1 MTLQRPPKHLSAL
14 PQADPPKLPCVSLH
28 RDALHQPVRLL
39 ASLFAAALLLSLL
52 LQPALAAPASVAF
65 YYGADTT
72 LDELHAFE
80 AVVVDPDHGFDPAA
94 FNHDGS
100 ELYAYVSIGEVNS
113 SRAWAKEI
121 PESWRVARNTAW
133 QSNVIDQSQ
142 PGWRDFLLERVF
154 APLWARGYRGFF
166 LDTLDSWQL
175 AGKNV
180 DPAAQ
185 QAGLVALIRAMRA
198 RFPGIHLI
206 ANRGFELLPEV
217 AGELEAIAAESLYRG
232 WDQAAGRYR
241 EVSQADRNWLLA
253 RLREARER
261 YHLPVISIDYV
272 DPADRTLMR
281 ETARRISAEGFI
293 PWVSNG
299 RLDALGIGAVEVIPR
314 RILVLYDSRE
324 APGMHYRAAHRYV
337 EPLLNYMGYVADY
350 HDALT
355 PLTQPD
361 PGVYAGIVSWFDR
374 TLPAAISARYARWLG
389 TRIREGWRIA
399 IFDNPG
405 ITPDADKLEIL
416 GLQAGQ
422 TPVGRLHIEHRNDA
436 IGYETEPMPGRH
448 NILPLRL
455 AAGEGVSWLRMRDV
469 RGQRYDGAGFTQ
481 WGGFVWNPF
490 SVSGD
495 DEHGMRWVIDPWRF
509 LQQALNLPVLPAAD
523 TTSDAGRRIF
533 FAHMDGDGFASHAE
547 FPGSPYAA
555 EVLIDQV
562 LKKYPQVPHTMS
574 VIEGEV
580 SPQGLFPK
588 DSPALEAIARRM
600 FAQPNVEIATHT
612 YSHPFRWAKVEA
624 HDGSEDK
631 DADYHL
637 AIPGYVP
644 SLKREV
650 DDSVEYIRSRLAPA
664 DKPVKILLWSGDA
677 APTPSTLEYVA
688 RAGLLN
694 MNGGETMPTR
704 EHPSLTHIY
713 PLGARMGDHF
723 QVFAPITNENVY
735 TNLWRGPF
743 YGFRRVTETFEITGE
758 PRRIKP
764 IDIYYHTYSASMPA
778 ALRALQSAYDWALA
792 QPVRLMFASNFIR
805 IAESFN
811 HVVLARQPDGRFLVA
826 NAGSLRSLRLPPEL
840 GEPALD
846 SDGIAGWGRGP
857 DGRYLILTGPRV
869 SFGLAAAANELPYLA
884 GANASVTAWQRQG
897 RQVRASLAGFAPVEF
912 DLGNAQRCS
921 VSANGRPVSGSASG
935 PFTHYRLSD
944 ASVTL
949 DISCR

>member
-1 MTLQRPPKHLSAL
+1 M
-14 PQADPPKLPCVSLH
+14 
-28 RDALHQPVRLL
+28 
-39 ASLFAAALLLSLL
+39 
-52 LQPALAAPASVAF
+52 LQPAFAAPASVAF

-80 AVVVDPDHGFDPAA
+80 AVVVDPDQGFDPQR
-94 FNHDGS
+94 FNRDGS
-100 ELYAYVSIGEVNS
+100 ELYAYVSVGEVHP
-113 SRAWAKEI
+113 SRAWAKEL
-121 PESWRVARNTAW
+121 PDSWRVARNAAW
-133 QSNVIDQSQ
+133 QSSVIDQSQ
-142 PGWRDFLLERVF
+142 PAWREFLLERVF

-166 LDTLDSWQL
+166 LDTLDAWQL
-175 AGKNV
+175 AAKSV
-180 DPAAQ
+180 EPAAQ
-185 QAGLVALIRAMRA
+185 QAGLVTLIHALRT
-198 RFPGIHLI
+198 RFPGIRLI

-241 EVSQADRNWLLA
+241 EVPQADRDWLLE

-261 YHLPVISIDYV
+261 YHLPVIAIDYV
-272 DPADRTLMR
+272 APTERALMR
-281 ETARRISAEGFI
+281 ETAQRISAAGFI
-293 PWVSNG
+293 PWVGSG
-299 RLDALGIGAVEVIPR
+299 SLDTLGLGAVEVIPR
-314 RILVLYDSRE
+314 RILVMYDSRE

-337 EPLLNYMGYVADY
+337 EPLLNYLGYVADY
-350 HDALT
+350 QDALGSL
-355 PLTQPD
+355 PQPD

-374 TLPAAISARYARWLG
+374 TLPPAASARYARWLA
-389 TRIREGWRIA
+389 TRIRENWRIA

-405 ITPDADKLEIL
+405 ITPDADKLGIL

-422 TPVGRLHIEHRNDA
+422 TPLGRIEIEQRADA
-436 IGYETEPMPGRH
+436 IGYETEPLPGRN

-455 AAGEGVSWLRMRDV
+455 AAGAGASWLRMHDA
-469 RGQRYDGAGFTQ
+469 RGNRYDGAGLTP

-490 SVSGD
+490 TVSGD
-495 DEHGMRWVIDPWRF
+495 DDNGMRWVIDPWRF
-509 LQQALNLPVLPAAD
+509 LQEALSLPPLPVAD

-533 FAHMDGDGFASHAE
+533 FAHMDGDGFASRAE

-555 EVLIDQV
+555 EVLVEQI

-624 HDGSEDK
+624 QDGSDDK

-650 DDSVEYIRSRLAPA
+650 DDSVAYIRSRLAPPG
-664 DKPVKILLWSGDA
+664 KPVRILLWSGDA
-677 APTPSTLEYVA
+677 APTPGTLDYVA
-688 RAGLLN
+688 RSGLLN

-704 EHPSLTHIY
+704 EHASLTRIY
-713 PLGARMGDHF
+713 PLGARMGGHF
-723 QVFAPITNENVY
+723 QVFAPVTNENVY

-792 QPVRLMFASNFIR
+792 RPVRLMFASDFIR

-811 HVVLARQPDGRFLVA
+811 HVVLARHPDGRFLVA
-826 NAGSLRSLRLPPEL
+826 NAGPLRSWRLPAEL

-846 SDGIAGWGRGP
+846 SDGIAGWGDGP

-869 SFGLAAAANELPYLA
+869 SFGLATASNDLPYLA
-884 GANASVTAWQRQG
+884 GANAGVTEWRRQG
-897 RQVRASLAGFAPVEF
+897 KRIHARLAGFAPVEF
-912 DLGNAQRCS
+912 DLANAQRCG
-921 VSANGRPVSGSASG
+921 VAANGRTVSALPNGK
-935 PFTHYRLSD
+935 FQRYRLSD

-949 DISCR
+949 DIGCR